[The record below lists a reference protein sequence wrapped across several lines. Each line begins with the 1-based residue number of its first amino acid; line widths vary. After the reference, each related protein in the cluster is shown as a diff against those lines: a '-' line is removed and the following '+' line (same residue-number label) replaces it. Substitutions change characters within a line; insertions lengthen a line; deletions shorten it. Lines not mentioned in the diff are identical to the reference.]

1 MDDAETLNRRARLRE
16 LISFCFNNKDEDL
29 RQFIKERTDKLP
41 NQGELSAIQ
50 KDHGK
55 SFGDKKA
62 KVLTEQIG
70 LHRRWFDFTLGTNL
84 DQGSWLLDPN
94 LPTSRHRTRP
104 RIRPKSGEVAFYVL
118 DAHAACGDGA
128 LNADYPEIVR
138 ALVMTEAEARK
149 LVGSLNK
156 TGSIQVIL
164 ASGDSMT
171 PTIQPRDLLFV
182 DTHLRD
188 YRGEGVYLLLHGQ
201 ELLCKRLSMVGRILT
216 VSSDNKRTPSWAWK
230 DRLEDDRIIG
240 RVVCVLPM
248 NFTRL

>member
-1 MDDAETLNRRARLRE
+1 MDKFEQRRLA
-16 LISFCFNNKDEDL
+16 LIAL
-29 RQFIKERTDKLP
+29 V
-41 NQGELSAIQ
+41 
-50 KDHGK
+50 K
-55 SFGDKKA
+55 SFGRGGSRIVAEAIGRQPSYISRLISTPDKDGHRKIKDEIFDA
-62 KVLTEQIG
+62 LTSAFPG
-70 LHRRWFDFTLGTNL
+70 
-84 DQGSWLLDPN
+84 WLADPN
-94 LPTSRHRTRP
+94 SSSILSRTAA